1 MNSQDVHIIELET
14 ELIRLKQEI
23 EKAAEQREDIESI
36 RKAMLSLLEDLNKSA
51 AIIKK
56 GEKEW
61 EITFDAIADP
71 IFIHDKDFRIIRV
84 NKAYAEASGMPFKE
98 IIGKPYYTVFPKM
111 EGPCKVCQS
120 ALGSPTPCEDSI
132 FVPNIGRSFNIKSF
146 PVLDEDGSFLYS
158 VHLME
163 DITNQKRAEDALRAS
178 ENKYRHL
185 FDNLHDAAFLAD
197 AETGYIV
204 DTNKRAETLLDRRR
218 EEIIG
223 MHQSGLHPPGKADK
237 YRRRFE
243 EHVQKGPLADY
254 EGEVIRR
261 DGRIVPVAITASPI
275 TINGGR
281 LILGL
286 FRDITGWVEMMEK
299 LEEEAEVTRALLD
312 TAEAISAIFDRD
324 VMFKRVAEGVSM
336 VVDAERCV
344 IFLWEREQGG
354 FLPAHVS
361 GIVPP
366 ELRPFL
372 MRQRLT
378 RDMPIVEQI
387 LKGEMVIIDD
397 VMNSPRGPIEIAGTL
412 AIRTMMGIPIRG
424 TTGVLGFIDV
434 ERIGIPRPFGKKEKK
449 FLKGVAHQV
458 AVGLDNVR
466 LYAEMRDQ
474 TIELTRR
481 VETLRVM
488 NEIDKSILS
497 CSDTHE
503 ILETVAQMVSSLIP
517 CERVTVGLIA
527 QGREGFEY
535 KAGFGT
541 QVAKGMFIPFTDTSA
556 AEVVRTG
563 RVEYTHDL
571 STEGEPLRVERI
583 LLEEGYHSHVRLP
596 LFVKGK
602 AIGVLSVGS
611 RQIAAFHPDQV
622 ATLEKLAAQI
632 AVALENA
639 RLVTD
644 MKELFF
650 GIVGALSAA
659 IDAKSPW
666 TAGHSQRVTQYSM
679 TIAKAMGM
687 GEKGLKDLELAGLL
701 HDVGKIGTYDVI
713 LEKPGRLTEEEL
725 KIMRL
730 HPLKGAEILGSM
742 KHMKEITPA
751 IKHHHEFYNGEGYP
765 EGLKGEAIPLM
776 SRILAVADTVDAMGA
791 DRPYR
796 TGRSREEIIA
806 ELQRCSG
813 SQFDPKVVDAFLSI
827 NPLPL

>member
-1 MNSQDVHIIELET
+1 MNSPDVRIDELET
-14 ELIRLKQEI
+14 ELIRLKGDI
-23 EKAAEQREDIESI
+23 EKAREQAGELECV
-36 RKAMLSLLEDLNKSA
+36 RKDMLSLLEDLNKSA
-51 AIIKK
+51 ATIKR

-61 EITFDAIADP
+61 ETTFDAIADP
-71 IFIHDKDFRIIRV
+71 IFIHDKDFSIIRA
-84 NKAYAEASGMPFKE
+84 NKAYATASVMPFKE
-98 IIGKPYYTVFPKM
+98 IIGKPYYTIFPKM
-111 EGPCKVCQS
+111 EGPCKACLN
-120 ALGSPTPCEDSI
+120 ALRSFTPCEDSI
-132 FVPNIGRSFNIKSF
+132 SVPNIGRSFNIKAF
-146 PVLDEDGSFLYS
+146 PIRDENDRFLYC
-158 VHLME
+158 VHFME
-163 DITNQKRAEDALRAS
+163 DITDQKRAEDALRAS
-178 ENKYRHL
+178 ENKYHHL
-185 FDNLHDAAFLAD
+185 FDSLHDAVFLAD

-204 DTNKRAETLLDRRR
+204 DANKKAEILLDRRR

-223 MHQSGLHPPGKADK
+223 MHQSGLHPPGKADE

-254 EGEVIRR
+254 EGEVIRG
-261 DGRIVPVAITASPI
+261 DGRVVPVAITASSPM
-275 TINGGR
+275 TIDGRR

-286 FRDITGWVEMMEK
+286 FRDITERKEMMER
-299 LEEEAEVTRALLD
+299 LEEEVEVNRALLD
-312 TAEAISAIFDRD
+312 TAEAISSIFDRD
-324 VMFKRVAEGVSM
+324 TMFKRVAEGVST

-344 IFLWEREQGG
+344 IFLWERELDG
-354 FLPAHVS
+354 FSPAHVS
-361 GIVPP
+361 GIIPP

-387 LKGEMVIIDD
+387 LKGETVIIDD
-397 VMNSPRGPIEIAGTL
+397 AMNSPLFPREIAETL
-412 AIRTMMGIPIRG
+412 AIRTTIGIPIRG
-424 TTGVLGFIDV
+424 STGVLGFIDA
-434 ERIGIPRPFGKKEKK
+434 ERIGIPRPFGEKEEK
-449 FLKGVAHQV
+449 FLKGVAHQL

-466 LYAEMRDQ
+466 LYKEMRDK
-474 TIELTRR
+474 TIELTQR

-497 CSDTHE
+497 SSDARE
-503 ILETVAQMVSSLIP
+503 VLETVAQMAASLIP
-517 CERVTVGLIA
+517 CDRVTVGFVA

-563 RVEYTHDL
+563 RVQYTHDL
-571 STEGEPLRVERI
+571 STEGEPLKVEKI

-596 LFVKGK
+596 LIVKGET
-602 AIGVLSVGS
+602 IGVLSVGS
-611 RQIAAFHPDQV
+611 RRVAAFHPDQV
-622 ATLEKLAAQI
+622 ATLEKVAAQI

-639 RLVTD
+639 RLVTE
-644 MKELFF
+644 MKDLFF

-659 IDAKSPW
+659 LDAKSPW

-679 TIAKAMGM
+679 AIAREMGM
-687 GEKGLKDLELAGLL
+687 GEKNLKDLELAGLL

-713 LEKPGRLTEEEL
+713 LEKPGRLAKEEL
-725 KIMRL
+725 RTMRL
-730 HPLKGAEILGSM
+730 HPLKGAEILGSI
-742 KHMKEITPA
+742 KYMKEITPA

-776 SRILAVADTVDAMGA
+776 ARILAVADTVDAMGA

-796 TGRSREEIIA
+796 RGRSREEIIA

-813 SQFDPKVVDAFLSI
+813 SQFDPKVVEAFLNI
-827 NPLPL
+827 N